1 MKDKL
6 PRLVDALY
14 GTGEERRKNSRKK
27 AEMEPKQ
34 KQCSVVDVTS
44 DRSRVRCYKE
54 QY

>member
-1 MKDKL
+1 MTMKDKL

-34 KQCSVVDVTS
+34 KQCSVVDVTGY
-44 DRSRVRCYKE
+44 RSKV
-54 QY
+54 